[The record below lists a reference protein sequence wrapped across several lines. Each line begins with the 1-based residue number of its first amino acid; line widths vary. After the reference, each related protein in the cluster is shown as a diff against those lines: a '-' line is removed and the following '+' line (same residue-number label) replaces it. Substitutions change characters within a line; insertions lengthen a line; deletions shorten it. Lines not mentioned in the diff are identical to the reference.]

1 MRAIARKRG
10 FGIFTTIAGPSLKEV
25 VWSESDSPNFTIKNE
40 LSPAQLAAYDTALE
54 SCRAQ
59 AVKKV
64 TGQVVRSAE
73 DLAEQRNQ
81 MIDQT
86 LDRELN
92 GDPELIELA
101 AAMGDCLKGKG
112 YRIDS
117 VRPADIGR
125 QVPDTFEE
133 QLKRIALND
142 DIPEEGIGEGRYIVP
157 RLAPATA
164 RQWADKEIKAALDDV
179 ECGKDFYAAYEPR
192 TVIELRAIT
201 KEFPSRPPVRALDDV
216 SFRVD
221 RGDYVAI
228 VGPSGSG
235 KSTLLNVLGL
245 LDRPT
250 TGSYRLDGTGTTALK
265 DGARTKLRG
274 DRIGFVFQ
282 SFHLLPHRSLTEN
295 VMLAEVYGGRPR
307 RGRRERALAA
317 LERVGLGHR
326 TGFPAGRLSGGER
339 QRAAIARA
347 LMGEPALLLCD
358 EPTGN
363 LDSRNTEAVLS
374 LFAGLRTQGLTIVV
388 ITHEREVSERAERR
402 VRITDGMLTE
412 A

>member
-1 MRAIARKRG
+1 M
-10 FGIFTTIAGPSLKEV
+10 
-25 VWSESDSPNFTIKNE
+25 SEP
-40 LSPAQLAAYDTALE
+40 
-54 SCRAQ
+54 
-59 AVKKV
+59 
-64 TGQVVRSAE
+64 
-73 DLAEQRNQ
+73 
-81 MIDQT
+81 
-86 LDRELN
+86 
-92 GDPELIELA
+92 
-101 AAMGDCLKGKG
+101 
-112 YRIDS
+112 
-117 VRPADIGR
+117 
-125 QVPDTFEE
+125 
-133 QLKRIALND
+133 
-142 DIPEEGIGEGRYIVP
+142 
-157 RLAPATA
+157 
-164 RQWADKEIKAALDDV
+164 
-179 ECGKDFYAAYEPR
+179 
-192 TVIELRAIT
+192 VIELRAIT

-250 TGSYRLDGTGTTALK
+250 TGSYRLDGTETTTLK
-265 DGARTKLRG
+265 DGARTRLRG

-282 SFHLLPHRSLTEN
+282 SFHLLPHRSLAEN

-307 RGRRERALAA
+307 KGRRERALAA

-326 TGFPAGRLSGGER
+326 TGFPPGRLSGGER

-374 LFAGLRTQGLTIVV
+374 LFAGLRTQGLTIVI